1 MVRSF
6 FAPVAVALLFAMPT
20 SADRR
25 HDDGAD
31 GVRNSSMW
39 TETESRNSSRS
50 GKSLTGISESKGKIR
65 IDGKKGK
72 GGSAAYVS
80 TWQVDWTDGFVL
92 EFEHEL
98 SCSRPKK
105 IDQSATSGL
114 AMGFGAFDA
123 AAGWADGINVAVVR
137 TKTGRTLQVSVR
149 SAGVAVDSQSV
160 QLDSGA
166 HDLTIVWTS
175 VAGAISMDVVADGSA
190 TPLVTVDGIETWFAG
205 HEAEGMGISLFGTS
219 SGKFKFESTFDDVSF
234 SGDDYDD
241 SDDAGYDDDDGADD
255 ADEDGSDD
263 SNDSDEADGDHGSDD

>member
-6 FAPVAVALLFAMPT
+6 FASVAVACLFTMP
-20 SADRR
+20 SFADRR

-39 TETESRNSSRS
+39 SQTQSRS
-50 GKSLTGISESKGKIR
+50 NSREGKSLTGISESKGKIR

-80 TWQVDWTDGFVL
+80 AWEVDWTDGFVL

-98 SCSRPKK
+98 ACGKPKSVA
-105 IDQSATSGL
+105 QSATSGL
-114 AMGFGAFDA
+114 AMGFGTFDA
-123 AAGWADGINVAVVR
+123 AAGWMDGINVNVVR
-137 TKTGRTLQVSVR
+137 GTAGRSLQVSVR
-149 SAGVAVDSQSV
+149 IGGVAVDSQSV

-166 HDLTIVWTS
+166 HDLSIVWTS
-175 VAGAISMDVVADGSA
+175 VAGAISMDVMADGYA
-190 TPLVTVDGIETWFAG
+190 TPLVSVDGIETWFAG

-219 SGKFKFESTFDDVSF
+219 SGKFKFESTFDNVSF
-234 SGDDYDD
+234 SGDDYND

-263 SNDSDEADGDHGSDD
+263 ADDSEDDSDSDD

>member
-6 FAPVAVALLFAMPT
+6 FAPVAVALLFAVPT

-39 TETESRNSSRS
+39 SQTQSRNSSRE

-80 TWQVDWTDGFVL
+80 AWEVDWTDGFVL

-98 SCSRPKK
+98 SCGRPKSVG
-105 IDQSATSGL
+105 QSATSGL
-114 AMGFGAFDA
+114 AMGFGTFDA
-123 AAGWADGINVAVVR
+123 AAGWTDGINVNVVR
-137 TKTGRTLQVSVR
+137 STAGRSLQVSVR
-149 SAGVAVDSQSV
+149 IGGVAVDSQSV

-166 HDLTIVWTS
+166 HDLSIVWTS
-175 VAGAISMDVVADGSA
+175 VTGAISMDVMADGSA
-190 TPLVTVDGIETWFAG
+190 TPLVSVDGIETWFAG

-219 SGKFKFESTFDDVSF
+219 SGKFKFESSFDDVSY

-263 SNDSDEADGDHGSDD
+263 SDDSDESDDSDSDD

>member
-6 FAPVAVALLFAMPT
+6 FAPVAVALLFAVPT

-25 HDDGAD
+25 HDDGSD
-31 GVRNSSMW
+31 GVRDSSMW
-39 TETESRNSSRS
+39 TQTESRNSSRE

-80 TWQVDWTDGFVL
+80 AWEVDWTDGFVL

-98 SCSRPKK
+98 SCGRPKK
-105 IDQSATSGL
+105 AEQSATSGL
-114 AMGFGAFDA
+114 ALGFGTFDA
-123 AAGWADGINVAVVR
+123 AAGWTDGINVNVVR
-137 TKTGRTLQVSVR
+137 STAGRSLQVSVR
-149 SAGVAVDSQSV
+149 IGGVAVDSQSV

-166 HDLTIVWTS
+166 HDLSIVWTS
-175 VAGAISMDVVADGSA
+175 VAGAISMDVMADGSV
-190 TPLVTVDGIETWFAG
+190 TPLVSVDGIETWFAG

-219 SGKFKFESTFDDVSF
+219 SGKFKFESSFDDVSY

-263 SNDSDEADGDHGSDD
+263 SDDSDESDDSDSDD

>member
-1 MVRSF
+1 MVRPF
-6 FAPVAVALLFAMPT
+6 FASVAVALLFAMPT

-39 TETESRNSSRS
+39 SETESRNSSRS

-80 TWQVDWTDGFVL
+80 AWEVDWTDGFVL

-98 SCSRPKK
+98 SCGRPKTG
-105 IDQSATSGL
+105 DQSAKSGL

-123 AAGWADGINVAVVR
+123 ASGWAHGINVAVVR
-137 TKTGRTLQVSVR
+137 TATGRSLEVSVR
-149 SAGVAVDSQSV
+149 IDGAQVDSASV

-166 HDLTIVWTS
+166 HDLYISWTS
-175 VAGAISMDVVADGSA
+175 VAGAVSMDVLADGSA
-190 TPLVTVDGIETWFAG
+190 TPLLSLDGIETWFAG

-219 SGKFKFESTFDDVSF
+219 SAKFKFESTFDDVTF

-241 SDDAGYDDDDGADD
+241 SDDEGYDDDDGADD
-255 ADEDGSDD
+255 DDEDGSDD
-263 SNDSDEADGDHGSDD
+263 SDDDSDDGSDSDD

>member
-6 FAPVAVALLFAMPT
+6 FASVAVACLFTMP
-20 SADRR
+20 SFADRR

-31 GVRNSSMW
+31 GVRDSSMW
-39 TETESRNSSRS
+39 SQTQSRNNSRE

-80 TWQVDWTDGFVL
+80 AWQVDWTDGFVL
-92 EFEHEL
+92 ELEHEL
-98 SCSRPKK
+98 ACGKPKK
-105 IDQSATSGL
+105 AEQSATSGL

-123 AAGWADGINVAVVR
+123 AAGWMDGINVNVVR
-137 TKTGRTLQVSVR
+137 GTAGRSLQVSVR
-149 SAGVAVDSQSV
+149 IGGVAVDSQSV

-166 HDLTIVWTS
+166 HDLSIVWTS
-175 VAGAISMDVVADGSA
+175 VAGAVSMDVMADGSS
-190 TPLVTVDGIETWFAG
+190 TPLVSVDGIETWFAG

-219 SGKFKFESTFDDVSF
+219 SGKFKFESTFDNVGF
-234 SGDDYDD
+234 SGDDFDD

-263 SNDSDEADGDHGSDD
+263 ADSSDDDHGSDD

>member
-6 FAPVAVALLFAMPT
+6 FASVAVACLFTMP
-20 SADRR
+20 SFADRR

-39 TETESRNSSRS
+39 SQTQSRNSSRE

-80 TWQVDWTDGFVL
+80 AWEVDWTDGFVL

-98 SCSRPKK
+98 ACVKPKSVA
-105 IDQSATSGL
+105 QSATSGL
-114 AMGFGAFDA
+114 AMGFGTFDA
-123 AAGWADGINVAVVR
+123 AAGWTDGINVNVVR
-137 TKTGRTLQVSVR
+137 STAGRSLQVSVR
-149 SAGVAVDSQSV
+149 IGGVAVDSQSV

-166 HDLTIVWTS
+166 HDLSIVWTS
-175 VAGAISMDVVADGSA
+175 VAGAVSMDVMADGSS
-190 TPLVTVDGIETWFAG
+190 TPLVSVDGIETWFAG

-219 SGKFKFESTFDDVSF
+219 SGKFKFESTFDNVSF
-234 SGDDYDD
+234 SGDDYND

-255 ADEDGSDD
+255 ADEDGSG
-263 SNDSDEADGDHGSDD
+263 DSDSSDDDHGSDD